1 MNTLK
6 FLAAVTVLFIFV
18 DACKKPDTTTSV
30 VSTYPTYSSMDT
42 IYQMLEVKPKYVT
55 VNGATGDTF
64 YGTSGTRYIIP
75 PNCLQ
80 DGTGNPVTTNVQF
93 EVAEYLKKGDMI
105 FSKML
110 PISDNEPLLSGG
122 EISIKATISG
132 LPIYLKPGGCTF
144 SATIPR
150 DKDTTSGMEFFTGV
164 PNTNVE
170 NSNVNWRPKRD
181 SSIGVI
187 VYNGDTITIISDS
200 IKERNADRFLSD
212 PDYQSITISVSASG
226 SVILDATTKIN
237 AYALFDNY
245 KAVWPV
251 GFYHTGSY
259 TNGIF
264 KENHVPDIPTHFAVF
279 GLINN
284 RFYAGVTAATPKTG
298 ENYTVTLTETDPA
311 AFKAQL
317 NNLTK

>member
-6 FLAAVTVLFIFV
+6 FIAAITVLSIFV
-18 DACKKPDTTTSV
+18 DACKKPDTTPSV

-55 VNGATGDTF
+55 VNGATGGTF
-64 YGTSGTRYIIP
+64 YGTSGTRYVIP

-80 DGTGNPVTTNVQF
+80 DGAGNAVTTNVQF

-110 PISDNEPLLSGG
+110 PISDGQLLLSGG
-122 EISIKATISG
+122 QLSIKATLAG
-132 LPIYLKPGGCTF
+132 QPVYLKPGGCKFT
-144 SATIPR
+144 ATIPL
-150 DKDTTSGMEFFTGV
+150 DKDTVSGMRFFSGR
-164 PNTNVE
+164 E
-170 NSNVNWRPKRD
+170 ISNPTDTKVNWQSQSD
-181 SSIGVI
+181 SSDRFII
-187 VYNGDTITIISDS
+187 YNGDTVNIISDS
-200 IKERNADRFLSD
+200 FIYCNADRLM
-212 PDYQSITISVSASG
+212 DYDYDEKFTITVATSG
-226 SVILDATTKIN
+226 VILSSSKIN
-237 AYALFDNY
+237 GYTFYDNY
-245 KAVWPV
+245 KGILPFHEFNNGVFKPAEVPAIPV
-251 GFYHTGSY
+251 
-259 TNGIF
+259 
-264 KENHVPDIPTHFAVF
+264 HFVVF

-284 RFYAGVTAATPKTG
+284 RFYAGVIATTPKTG